1 MKRKS
6 LFRAPTGGNKQLW
19 LHFHTSGL
27 QSNVFSPNTSLSASV
42 MLVNMQHSCLC
53 HHLHLGGQQHSST
66 QVPFS
71 WLLIRILLHI
81 SNSSPSHVMCWELHF
96 RPISTASCRPVC
108 SLMHINYLL
117 GDDWFHFSVNRTAWG
132 VINTSIKGLFQEQSQ
147 SYLHEGANLFL
158 RPTFLLA
165 AVSSADEKVNIRSLC
180 PFSNIN
186 EYNSLA
192 IYPDLFSGCQK

>member
-1 MKRKS
+1 MTIKS
-6 LFRAPTGGNKQLW
+6 KFCDYTVKISKIEVEILWSWKGNHCLGLPQAAISSCGC
-19 LHFHTSGL
+19 TSTL
-27 QSNVFSPNTSLSASV
+27 AVFSLMCSRPTRAWVILLCWWICNTAA
-42 MLVNMQHSCLC
+42 LC
-53 HHLHLGGQQHSST
+53 YHLHLGGQQHSST

-132 VINTSIKGLFQEQSQ
+132 VINTSIKGLFQE
-147 SYLHEGANLFL
+147 
-158 RPTFLLA
+158 
-165 AVSSADEKVNIRSLC
+165 
-180 PFSNIN
+180 
-186 EYNSLA
+186 
-192 IYPDLFSGCQK
+192 